1 MAAPSRQGKFVD
13 EVVEV
18 QAGRSSTKQY
28 WRWNGSEW
36 LLGTGADAKKNKENF
51 LDQQG
56 GNKSYKQLGTGSTT
70 GSIRYPKDA
79 AMQSN
84 SDYVLFEF
92 YKYAPPFKGINKGA
106 TKDNGTA
113 LSVYNQS
120 ATDSSLYEKVDGLQ
134 SVVLYM
140 PEDVSTGYKANWSG
154 KAFSNI
160 GAAAMA
166 TFGSGDFGQLT
177 QNTLNTVG
185 TAIDQLG
192 PMAAAKVVQG
202 IIGKVTGE
210 QLSDNDV
217 FAGTQGV
224 ILNPNVE
231 LLFGGID
238 LRNFT
243 LNYKLVP
250 RNSGEADNIKQII
263 NIFRKAMLPSFDSD
277 TTLSAAGGTITI
289 GGQNVS
295 SSYIQVPSVCKVS
308 FMQGSNLNKNVAQ
321 YKMCAITQVDVNY
334 TPDGTYATYDD
345 GNMVA
350 IGLTLSFQETK
361 LIFASEV
368 EQY

>member
-1 MAAPSRQGKFVD
+1 MSAPSRKGEFD
-13 EVVEV
+13 GEVVEV

-28 WRWNGSEW
+28 WRWNGAEW
-36 LLGTGADAKKNKENF
+36 LLGTGPDAKKNKESF
-51 LDQQG
+51 LDQKG
-56 GNKSYKQLGTGSTT
+56 GNKIYKQIGVGSAT

-92 YKYAPPFKGINKGA
+92 YKYVPPFKGINKGA
-106 TKDNGTA
+106 TEDNGTA

-120 ATDSSLYEKVDGLQ
+120 ATDAALYEKVDGLQ
-134 SVVLYM
+134 SIVLYM

-160 GAAAMA
+160 GAAAMT

-177 QNTLNTVG
+177 QNTLDTIG
-185 TAIDQLG
+185 KSFDQMG
-192 PMAAAKVVQG
+192 PIAAGKVVQG
-202 IIGKVTGE
+202 IIGKITGE
-210 QLSDNDV
+210 QLELNDV
-217 FAGTQGV
+217 FGGTQGV

-250 RNSGEADNIKQII
+250 RNKPEADNVKQIVK
-263 NIFRKAMLPSFDSD
+263 IFKKAMLPSFDANTS
-277 TTLSAAGGTITI
+277 LSAAGGTIVI
-289 GGQNVS
+289 GGQNIS
-295 SSYIQVPSVCKVS
+295 NSFIQVPSVCKVS
-308 FMQGSNLNKNVAQ
+308 FMRGSGLNKDVTQ

-334 TPDGTYATYDD
+334 TPDGAYATLE
-345 GNMVA
+345 GGEMVA
-350 IGLTLSFQETK
+350 IGLSLSFQETK
-361 LIFASEV
+361 LIFANEV
-368 EQY
+368 EDY

>member
-1 MAAPSRQGKFVD
+1 MAAPSRKGEFD
-13 EVVEV
+13 GEVVEKQV
-18 QAGRSSTKQY
+18 GRSGTKQY
-28 WRWNGSEW
+28 WRWNGAEW
-36 LLGTGADAKKNKENF
+36 LLGTGVDANKNKEAF
-51 LDQQG
+51 LEQQG
-56 GNKSYKQLGTGSTT
+56 GNKSYKQLQTGSTT
-70 GSIRYPKDA
+70 GAVRYPKDA
-79 AMQSN
+79 ALQSG

-92 YKYAPPFKGINKGA
+92 YKYVPPFKGINKGA

-120 ATDSSLYEKVDGLQ
+120 ATDAALYEKVEGLQ
-134 SVVLYM
+134 PVVLYM
-140 PEDVSTGYKANWSG
+140 PEDVSTGYKANWTG

-166 TFGSGDFGQLT
+166 LAGSGNGGQLA
-177 QNTLNTVG
+177 QNSLNTVG
-185 TAIDQLG
+185 TAMDQLLPNLG
-192 PMAAAKVVQG
+192 VKAVQE
-202 IIGKVTGE
+202 IIGKITGE
-210 QLSDNDV
+210 QISDNDV
-217 FAGTQGV
+217 LSGTQGV

-231 LLFGGID
+231 LLFQGID

-250 RNSGEADNIKQII
+250 RNQPEADNIKQII
-263 NIFRKAMLPSFDSD
+263 NIFRKAMLPDFSSG
-277 TTLSAAGGTITI
+277 TTLTAAGNAIQI
-289 GGQNVS
+289 GGQNIAA
-295 SSYIQVPSVCKVS
+295 SYIQVPSVCKVS
-308 FMQGSNLNKNVAQ
+308 FMHGSQLNTNVAQ

-334 TPDGTYATYDD
+334 TPDGAYATYDD

>member
-1 MAAPSRQGKFVD
+1 MAAPSRKGEFD
-13 EVVEV
+13 GEVVEV

-28 WRWNGSEW
+28 WRWNGAEW
-36 LLGTGADAKKNKENF
+36 LLGTGPDAKKNKENF
-51 LDQQG
+51 LDQKG
-56 GNKSYKQLGTGSTT
+56 GNKIYKQIGVGSAT
-70 GSIRYPKDA
+70 GSIRYPKNA

-92 YKYAPPFKGINKGA
+92 YKYVPPFKGINKGA

-120 ATDSSLYEKVDGLQ
+120 ATDAALYEKVDGLQ
-134 SVVLYM
+134 SIVLYM

-177 QNTLNTVG
+177 QNTLNTIG
-185 TAIDQLG
+185 NSFDQVG
-192 PMAAAKVVQG
+192 PMLASKVVQG
-202 IIGKVTGE
+202 IIGKITGE

-217 FAGTQGV
+217 FGGTQGV

-250 RNSGEADNIKQII
+250 RNKPEADNVKQIVK
-263 NIFRKAMLPSFDSD
+263 IFKKAMLPSFSSD
-277 TTLSAAGGTITI
+277 TSLQAFGASVEI
-289 GGQNVS
+289 GGQNIS
-295 SSYIQVPSVCKVS
+295 NNFIQVPSVCKVS
-308 FMQGSNLNKNVAQ
+308 FMRGSELNKDVTQ
-321 YKMCAITQVDVNY
+321 YKICAITQVDVNY
-334 TPDGTYATYDD
+334 TPDGAYATLE
-345 GNMVA
+345 GGEMVA
-350 IGLTLSFQETK
+350 IGLSLSFQETK
-361 LIFASEV
+361 LIFANEV
-368 EQY
+368 EDY

>member
-1 MAAPSRQGKFVD
+1 MAAPSRKGEFD
-13 EVVEV
+13 GEVVEKKV
-18 QAGRSSTKQY
+18 GRSGTSQY

-36 LLGTGADAKKNKENF
+36 LLGTGTDAKKNKENF
-51 LDQQG
+51 LEQQG
-56 GNKSYKQLGTGSTT
+56 GNTSYKQLATGSAT

-92 YKYAPPFKGINKGA
+92 YEYVPPFKGFNKGA
-106 TKDNGTA
+106 TKDSGTP

-120 ATDSSLYEKVDGLQ
+120 ATDASKYKKVEGLQ
-134 SVVLYM
+134 SIVLYM

-166 TFGSGDFGQLT
+166 TFGSGDFGQLG
-177 QNTLNTVG
+177 QNALNTIG
-185 TAIDQLG
+185 NAFDQAL
-192 PMAAAKVVQG
+192 PNIAVKTVQG
-202 IIGKVTGE
+202 IIGKITGE

-217 FAGTQGV
+217 FGGTQGV

-250 RNSGEADNIKQII
+250 RNKPEADNVKQIVK
-263 NIFRKAMLPSFDSD
+263 IFKKAMLPSFSSD
-277 TTLSAAGGTITI
+277 TSLEAFGASIEI
-289 GGQNVS
+289 GGRNIS
-295 SSYIQVPSVCKVS
+295 NNFIKVPSVCKVS
-308 FMQGSNLNKNVAQ
+308 FMRGGGLNKDVSQ

-334 TPDGTYATYDD
+334 TPDGTYATLE
-345 GNMVA
+345 GGEMVA

-361 LIFASEV
+361 LIFANEV
-368 EQY
+368 EDY

>member
-1 MAAPSRQGKFVD
+1 MAAPSRKGEFD
-13 EVVEV
+13 GEVVERKV
-18 QAGRSSTKQY
+18 GRSGTNQY
-28 WRWNGSEW
+28 WRWNGTEW
-36 LLGTGADAKKNKENF
+36 LLGTGSDAKKNKESF

-56 GNKSYKQLGTGSTT
+56 GNKSYKQLGVGSAT
-70 GSIRYPKDA
+70 GSIRYPKNA

-120 ATDSSLYEKVDGLQ
+120 ATDVALYDKVEGLQ
-134 SVVLYM
+134 SIVLYM

-177 QNTLNTVG
+177 QNALNAGG
-185 TAIDQLG
+185 TALDQILPNLG
-192 PMAAAKVVQG
+192 VKTVQG
-202 IIGKVTGE
+202 IVGKITGE
-210 QLSDNDV
+210 QISNNDILS
-217 FAGTQGV
+217 GTQGV

-231 LLFGGID
+231 LLFQGID

-250 RNSGEADNIKQII
+250 RNKPEADNVKQIVK
-263 NIFRKAMLPSFDSD
+263 IFKKAMLPSFSSD
-277 TTLSAAGGTITI
+277 TSLEAFGASVKI
-289 GGQNVS
+289 GGQNIS
-295 SSYIQVPSVCKVS
+295 NNFIQVPSVCKVS
-308 FMQGSNLNKNVAQ
+308 FMRGNDLNKDVTQ

-334 TPDGTYATYDD
+334 TPDGAYATLE
-345 GNMVA
+345 GGEMVA
-350 IGLTLSFQETK
+350 IGLSLSFQETK
-361 LIFASEV
+361 LIFANEV
-368 EQY
+368 EDY

>member
-1 MAAPSRQGKFVD
+1 MAAPSRKGEFD
-13 EVVEV
+13 GEVVEV

-28 WRWNGSEW
+28 WKWNGAEW
-36 LLGTGADAKKNKENF
+36 LLGTGVDAKKNKEAF
-51 LDQQG
+51 LEQKG
-56 GNKSYKQLGTGSTT
+56 GNKSYKQLGTGSAT

-92 YKYAPPFKGINKGA
+92 YKYVPPFKGINKGA

-120 ATDSSLYEKVDGLQ
+120 ATDASLYEKVDGLQ
-134 SVVLYM
+134 SIVLYM

-202 IIGKVTGE
+202 IIGKITGE

-250 RNSGEADNIKQII
+250 RNKPEADNVKEIVK
-263 NIFRKAMLPSFDSD
+263 IFKKAMLPSFDANTS
-277 TTLSAAGGTITI
+277 LSAAGGAITI

-295 SSYIQVPSVCKVS
+295 NSYIQVPSVCKVS
-308 FMQGSNLNKNVAQ
+308 FMRGGGLNTDVSQ

-334 TPDGTYATYDD
+334 TPDGAYATLE
-345 GNMVA
+345 GGEMVA

-361 LIFASEV
+361 LIFANEV